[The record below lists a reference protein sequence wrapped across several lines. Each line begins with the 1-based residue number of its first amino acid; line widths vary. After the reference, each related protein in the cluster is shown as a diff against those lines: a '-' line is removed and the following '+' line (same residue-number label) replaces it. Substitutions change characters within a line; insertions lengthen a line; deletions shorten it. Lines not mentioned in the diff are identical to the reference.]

1 MKAIVIYNS
10 QTGFTKK
17 YAEWI
22 SEATGCQSVNIKNI
36 SKVNLFEYDAI
47 IFGSWSKAGRIQKI
61 HWFKNIMPELA
72 EAKKKL
78 FVYFVGASPAESPE
92 VSVTMDI
99 NFTKAQKEIVKVFYC
114 PGGINYDNMGLVSKL
129 AMKMLI
135 RGMKAKKN
143 PTENDLRIIKTLS
156 QNYDISDKKYVN
168 PIIEEIQ

>member
-1 MKAIVIYNS
+1 MFDKPRPVQPPKRTFAELVEDDADGSVIPAFVA
-10 QTGFTKK
+10 Q
-17 YAEWI
+17 
-22 SEATGCQSVNIKNI
+22 
-36 SKVNLFEYDAI
+36 
-47 IFGSWSKAGRIQKI
+47 
-61 HWFKNIMPELA
+61 
-72 EAKKKL
+72 KL